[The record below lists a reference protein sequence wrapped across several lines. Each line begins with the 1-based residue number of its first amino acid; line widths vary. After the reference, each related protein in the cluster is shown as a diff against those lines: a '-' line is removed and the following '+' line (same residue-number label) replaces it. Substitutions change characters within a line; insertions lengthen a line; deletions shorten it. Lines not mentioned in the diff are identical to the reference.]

1 MNYNFY
7 INAFENLDHAKDK
20 MAVVGTDKALTW
32 QQVYDSCEKLKSLL
46 NVLPN
51 DKPVIIYGEK
61 EANFPV
67 AMLTLINLNT
77 IYVPVD
83 AIMPAERVKKI
94 ADILGAKVMINCSS
108 KPTPIEIEFV
118 IDANFNLEKGS
129 KSSVENKKAEVKDP
143 VRYILFTSG
152 STGEPKGVQI
162 TGAALNDFTKWYSTW
177 PGITKDSVYMNQAPF
192 SFDISLCDFIGTF
205 HHGATMVLN
214 NYEILKDANKFLQR
228 LSKYQANVMVC
239 TPSFIY
245 MYVSTPQFNEQNYPA
260 LKNYIFIGEELPV
273 ATVKKLKRVFPGSR
287 IVNSYGPTEATV
299 VVTYLDVTDEIVAQ
313 HPTSLPIGF
322 MKPGSEMLVLNDSNN
337 PEETGELVIVGDNVS
352 VGYLNNKEKNEAAF
366 YLHNGKRA
374 YKTGD
379 QGYIKNGMIYFLG
392 RNDNQVKLNGYRIE
406 LDEISEVLQ
415 KQDHIANA
423 VTVPLK
429 QGSVVK
435 KIVSFVTL
443 KQGDLNVEDTKLKIS
458 KHLPSYMIPS
468 EIIAVKEFPVNSNY
482 KTDKKALIE
491 YYINL

>member
-1 MNYNFY
+1 MRYNFY
-7 INAFENLDHAKDK
+7 INEFKELSVAKDK
-20 MAVVGTDKALTW
+20 PAIVGTDKVLNW
-32 QQVYDSCEKLKSLL
+32 QQVYESCEKLKTAL
-46 NVLPN
+46 NFLPN
-51 DKPVIIYGEK
+51 DKPVMIYGEK
-61 EANFPV
+61 EANFPI

-94 ADILGAKVMINCSS
+94 ADILGAQVMINCSS
-108 KPTPIEIEFV
+108 KPTPIDIEYI
-118 IDANFNLEKGS
+118 IDSDFNLVKGNKSAVLNS
-129 KSSVENKKAEVKDP
+129 KTVEADP

-162 TGAALNDFTKWYSTW
+162 TAQALNDFTKWYANW
-177 PGITKDSVYMNQAPF
+177 PGINRESVYMNQAPF
-192 SFDISLCDFIGTF
+192 SFDISLCDFIGAL

-214 NYEILKDANKFLQR
+214 NYEILKDANKFLHR
-228 LSKYQANVMVC
+228 LNEYQANVMVC

-273 ATVKKLKRVFPGSR
+273 TTVKKLKRVFPSSR

-299 VVTYLDVTDEIVAQ
+299 VVTYLEVTDEIVAQ
-313 HPTSLPIGF
+313 NPTVLPIGY
-322 MKPGSEMLVLNDSNN
+322 MKTNSELLVLNESGNSED
-337 PEETGELVIVGDNVS
+337 TGELVIVGDNVS
-352 VGYLNNKEKNEAAF
+352 VGYLNNKEKNEASF

-379 QGYIKNGMIYFLG
+379 QGYIKNEMIYFLG

-415 KQDHIANA
+415 KQNNITNA

-429 QGSVVK
+429 QGNTVK

-443 KQGDLNVEDTKLKIS
+443 NEGELNVEETKTNIS
-458 KHLPSYMIPS
+458 QHLPSYMIPS
-468 EIIAVKEFPVNSNY
+468 EIITVKEMPVNSNY

-491 YYINL
+491 YYLNL